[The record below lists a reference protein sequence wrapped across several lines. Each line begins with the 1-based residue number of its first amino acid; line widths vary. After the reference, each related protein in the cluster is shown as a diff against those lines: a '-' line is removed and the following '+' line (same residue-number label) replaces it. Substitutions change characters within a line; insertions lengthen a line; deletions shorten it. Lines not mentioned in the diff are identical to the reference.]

1 MLGPRLRLL
10 DPPKGADENCYIDGT
25 SGVRTLLREVAASGV
40 GAAAYFDHDKRFIH
54 TCLLGVTTL
63 PARLV
68 FEKGPDQELNTKL
81 LDAEKITFV
90 TSHDH
95 VPVQFS
101 CRAPTLTRHGGA
113 EAFRVPLPARVLR
126 LQRRG
131 YYRLPGEPT
140 HPLLKCELVP
150 DDDESRI
157 VRAAVFD
164 LSCSGL
170 AAAVPASEF
179 PLARGTTHG
188 CRLELPGLGTLQS
201 SVVVRVISDIML
213 PNALSGTRY
222 GLEFIGLSEKDVAVV
237 ERYVLEHRTR
247 NAR

>member
-10 DPPKGADENCYIDGT
+10 DPPKGADENCYIQDT
-25 SGVRTLLREVAASGV
+25 SGIRTLLREVATSG
-40 GAAAYFDHDKRFIH
+40 ARTAAYFNHDRRFIH
-54 TCLLGVTTL
+54 TSLLGVTTL

-68 FEKGPDQELNTKL
+68 FEKGPDAELNTKL
-81 LDAEKITFV
+81 LDAERITFV
-90 TSHDH
+90 TSHDD

-101 CRAPTLTRHGGA
+101 CQAPSLTRHNGA
-113 EAFRVPLPARVLR
+113 EAFRIRLPERVLR

-150 DDDESRI
+150 DNDKSSM

-164 LSCSGL
+164 LSCGGL
-170 AAAVPASEF
+170 AAAVPASE
-179 PLARGTTHG
+179 PVLTRDSMHG
-188 CRLELPGLGTLQS
+188 CRLELPGLGTLHLP
-201 SVVVRVISDIML
+201 VVVRVVSEIML

-222 GLEFIGLSEKDVAVV
+222 GLEFTGLGEKDVALV
-237 ERYVLEHRTR
+237 ESYILEQRAR